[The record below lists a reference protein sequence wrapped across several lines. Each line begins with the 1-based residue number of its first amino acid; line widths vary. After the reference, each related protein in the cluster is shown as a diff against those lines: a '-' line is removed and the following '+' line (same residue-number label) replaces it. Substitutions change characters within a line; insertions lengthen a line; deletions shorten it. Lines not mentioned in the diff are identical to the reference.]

1 MVSASFEP
9 LARGPFVAP
18 KLRRRLATMVYEGV
32 ILFGI
37 VFIAGYLFSTITQ
50 QRNGLTHHNLLMT
63 WVGIVLAVYFVY
75 FWTHGG
81 QTLPMKT
88 WRLKLVDARGDTVST
103 ARAVLRFALAW
114 LWFLPPLALHPL
126 LGLTAPVTLCLCA
139 GWIVLW
145 AAAVWLDPSRQFLHD
160 RLAGTRLVAVA
171 PAMSQRA

>member
-1 MVSASFEP
+1 MVSASFESLALAP
-9 LARGPFVAP
+9 LVAP

-37 VFIAGYLFSTITQ
+37 VFIAGYLFSTLTQ
-50 QRNGLTHHNLLMT
+50 QRNGLTHHNVLMT
-63 WVGIVLAVYFVY
+63 WIGMVVAVYFVY

-88 WRLKLVDARGDTVST
+88 WRLKVVDARGAPLST
-103 ARAVLRFALAW
+103 ARAILRYLLAW

-126 LGLTAPVTLCLCA
+126 LGLTVPVTLGLCA

-160 RLAGTRLVAVA
+160 RLAGTRVVAVPPVVA
-171 PAMSQRA
+171 A

>member
-1 MVSASFEP
+1 MVSASFESLALAP
-9 LARGPFVAP
+9 LVAP

-37 VFIAGYLFSTITQ
+37 VFIAGYLFSTLTQ
-50 QRNGLTHHNLLMT
+50 QRNGLTHHNVLMT
-63 WVGIVLAVYFVY
+63 WIGMVVAIYFVY

-88 WRLKLVDARGDTVST
+88 WRLKVVDARGAPLST
-103 ARAVLRFALAW
+103 ARAILRYLLAW

-126 LGLTAPVTLCLCA
+126 LGLTVPVTLGLCA

-160 RLAGTRLVAVA
+160 RLAGTRVVAVPPVVA
-171 PAMSQRA
+171 A